1 MRIQT
6 PVVRLQQCGRPQPI
20 NRELQRSPSLSHHI
34 QEIFHPLTELHAARS
49 LLRGHCQTNLTSHWL
64 MPNFYE

>member
-20 NRELQRSPSLSHHI
+20 NREPQSSPSSSYYI
-34 QEIFHPLTELHAARS
+34 QQRFHPLTDFLAARS
-49 LLRGHCQTNLTSHWL
+49 LSRVLLPALSDKLDAQAAN
-64 MPNFYE
+64 P